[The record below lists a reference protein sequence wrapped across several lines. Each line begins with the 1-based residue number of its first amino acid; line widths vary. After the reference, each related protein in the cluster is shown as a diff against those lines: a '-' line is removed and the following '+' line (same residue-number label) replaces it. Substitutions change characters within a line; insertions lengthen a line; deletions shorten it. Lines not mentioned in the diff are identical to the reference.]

1 MMAAMNTLLALIG
14 PLALSAAA
22 ALVLVATARHVRRD
36 RPATP
41 PGAPQDWR
49 EDQLRWS
56 RLGIS

>member
-1 MMAAMNTLLALIG
+1 MMTAMNTFLALIG
-14 PLALSAAA
+14 PLALSATAA
-22 ALVLVATARHVRRD
+22 AIVVGTVRQVRRD

-49 EDQLRWS
+49 AEQLEWR